1 MNPYTFVKEKLL
13 KINGEYVKFYVTT
26 NSQLHKLL
34 ANSGAA
40 VIYHES
46 TTGINYLYV
55 GGELIASG
63 YGFESIEIRDKLDE
77 WAREKDKTIKDLH
90 DEDSALWQE
99 IEDTKG
105 DIKKWG
111 EELFVEKENGDV
123 SDTILKPDLNTGDI
137 DVEVSLKMKHI
148 MGLLENITYDRME
161 IGEIL
166 YTITYSNPLAP
177 ESNTNYQTFTLLQ
190 SQYKALPI
198 GAKLKKVEMLVAIKL
213 NDSGAATQSKLTYYR
228 NDNTDGNQVLTPIIK
243 DVDAST
249 NQDSNYANNIA
260 NVLLEG
266 DITDIMNVV
275 YGSELS
281 VSNNEY
287 SSLTSS
293 DQSGLIT
300 DECFS
305 YSVNYS
311 TVDTNTQNKYT
322 IKKGN
327 NKIFQDFE
335 IVLGATPVEKYKYY
349 SFSLDKNEYDEPI
362 PAIQNAIKQETIS
375 CKKEFDI
382 KNDGDLLT
390 IDGAH
395 IIYVISPSKKEND
408 IQLWKGADSS
418 YKGYHNG
425 SLIMP
430 ASDKV
435 RNGLLKVDGTNAAG
449 FELKDLFGTAN
460 ASGAIIENNEAI
472 RTVWEYADTLSF
484 NIDVTEGM
492 HTVMFTLP
500 ATYNVDKVY
509 YTNNQGDHVDIS
521 GYFVYCGTQAYNK
534 TTANNNVIRTKDEFV
549 YAITENT
556 SLYYMYSLKGF
567 PKSFT
572 MTVKLKEETVAP
584 TSKLHID
591 MFSKDTN
598 RTVHQVNFDTEHWF
612 DADMSFKDNNSE
624 TFYNKKNAYGLLRDY
639 LEKTNEYL

>member
-46 TTGINYLYV
+46 TTGTNYLYV

-63 YGFESIEIRDKLDE
+63 YGFESIEIRDILHDWALEKNDRIKSLEDKDAELDQQ
-77 WAREKDKTIKDLH
+77 IKDV
-90 DEDSALWQE
+90 DDR
-99 IEDTKG
+99 IR
-105 DIKKWG
+105 KWG
-111 EELFVEKENGDV
+111 EELFVEKDGGEV
-123 SDTILKPDLNTGDI
+123 SNTILKPDLNTGDI

-148 MGLLENITYDRME
+148 MGLLENITYDRMQ

-166 YTITYSNPLAP
+166 YTITYTNPLAP

-213 NDSGAATQSKLTYYR
+213 NDSGPANQTKITYYG
-228 NDNTDGNQVLTPIIK
+228 NDQGLLVPKSNQVTS
-243 DVDAST
+243 VT
-249 NQDSNYANNIA
+249 NQDSDYANTLA
-260 NVLLEG
+260 GVLLEG
-266 DITDIMNVV
+266 DITDIMNAV
-275 YGSELS
+275 YGSELT

-287 SSLTSS
+287 SSMTSL
-293 DQSGLIT
+293 DQSGMIT

-305 YSVNYS
+305 YSINYS
-311 TVDTNTQNKYT
+311 TVDSNTQNKYT
-322 IKKGN
+322 IKKGINPVIN
-327 NKIFQDFE
+327 NFE
-335 IVLGATPVEKYKYY
+335 ISLDATPHDKYKHY
-349 SFSLDKNEYDEPI
+349 SFSIGNDEYEEPI
-362 PAIQNAIKQETIS
+362 PAIQNTIKAETVSCLQE
-375 CKKEFDI
+375 FGL
-382 KNDGDLLT
+382 KNNADLLA

-395 IIYVISPSKKEND
+395 TIYVISPNKKEND
-408 IQLWKGADSS
+408 IQLWKGADST
-418 YKGYHNG
+418 YKGYNNG

-435 RNGLLKVDGTNAAG
+435 RNGLLKLDGTNAAG
-449 FELKDLFGTAN
+449 FELKDLFGTTN
-460 ASGAIIENNEAI
+460 ASGAIIENNDTI
-472 RTVWEYADTLSF
+472 RTVWDYADTLSF
-484 NIDVTEGM
+484 AIDVTEGM

-500 ATYNVDKVY
+500 AIYNVDKVY
-509 YTNNQGDHVDIS
+509 YTNNQGDEVDLS
-521 GYFVYCGTQAYNK
+521 GYFVYCGTQSYNK
-534 TTANNNVIRTKDEFV
+534 TTSNSNVIRTKNDFV

-572 MTVKLKEETVAP
+572 ITVKLKEEVVAP
-584 TSKLHID
+584 TTKLHID
-591 MFSKDTN
+591 MFSKENN

-624 TFYNKKNAYGLLRDY
+624 TFYNKSNAYGLLRDY
-639 LEKTNEYL
+639 LEKTNKYL